1 MTFTIRPAV
10 REKIGLLFGVAGP
23 SGSGKTYTALLL
35 GMALL
40 APGEKLGV
48 IDTESGR
55 ALHYAPKPGDKADG
69 KRTFDFLHLDLA
81 PPFAPERYVEAIRAL
96 EAAGASAIVID
107 SMSHEWA
114 GEGGCSDIQM
124 MEAEKMATNRET
136 GQVDEWRIDAVT
148 APAWKKPKLRH
159 QRMMARL
166 IQTRVHLI
174 FCLRA
179 QEKVKIQKKANGKG
193 TEIIPIGFQPICE
206 KGFMFEMSGSFMLHP
221 DRPGCPDYS
230 LPKKLNADLQAIF
243 PDGVVVGPDA
253 GARLRAWAETGA
265 DRPPPDKVAEGVRDL
280 VERIQDAKPTDL
292 PALLLEANVKKQREW
307 LKKNRADLSKQLE
320 DAIAAAQMPPP
331 DDSTTTSPPDDPLQS
346 LIAAI
351 EATET
356 NDQLDMVLRGNAEQ
370 IRGLDQDQRQQVDT
384 AVTAQRHGFNAARS
398 AA

>member
-10 REKIGLLFGVAGP
+10 REKIGLLFAVAGP
-23 SGSGKTYTALLL
+23 SGSGKTFTAMVL
-35 GMALL
+35 GSALV
-40 APGEKLGV
+40 ADAGAGKLGV

-55 ALHYAPKPGDKADG
+55 ALHYAPRPGEKPDNV
-69 KRTFDFLHLDLA
+69 RTFDFLHLDLQ
-81 PPFAPERYVEAIRAL
+81 PPFSPERYVEALRAL
-96 EAAGASAIVID
+96 EAAGATVIVVD

-166 IQTRVHLI
+166 IQTRSHLI

-179 QEKVKIQKKANGKG
+179 QEKVKIQKKTTGKG

-206 KGFMFEMSGSFMLHP
+206 KAFMFEMSGSFMLHP
-221 DRPGCPDYS
+221 ERPGAPDYS
-230 LPKKLNADLQAIF
+230 MPHKLNDELQRIF
-243 PDGVVVGPDA
+243 PDGHVVRAEA
-253 GARLRAWAETGA
+253 GARLRAWAESGK
-265 DRPPPDKVAEGVRDL
+265 DRPPPDRIAEGARAL
-280 VERIQDAKPTDL
+280 VERIQDVKPLDL
-292 PALLLEANVKKQREW
+292 KALLAEPDVVKQRTW
-307 LKKNRADLSKQLE
+307 LKTNRDDLSKQVE
-320 DAIAAAQMPPP
+320 DAIAAVQSLV
-331 DDSTTTSPPDDPLQS
+331 DDASDPLQG

-351 EATET
+351 EATES
-356 NDQLDMVLRGNAEQ
+356 NEGLDAVLRSAADT
-370 IRGLDQDQRQQVDT
+370 IRGFDEERRGQLET
-384 AVTAQRHGFNAARS
+384 AVTAQRHGFARS